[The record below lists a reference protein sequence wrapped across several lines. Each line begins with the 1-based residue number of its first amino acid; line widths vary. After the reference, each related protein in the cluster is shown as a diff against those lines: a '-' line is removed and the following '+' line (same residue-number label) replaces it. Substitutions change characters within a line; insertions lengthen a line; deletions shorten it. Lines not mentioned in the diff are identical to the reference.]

1 MKVVL
6 RQDVDGLGKKGEI
19 LQVADGYARNFL
31 IPKGRAIEATAGVRA
46 QADAMRRARDARDA
60 REREAAEA
68 VARSLVPVVIRI
80 PARAGADGRLFG
92 SVTTA
97 DVADAVV
104 QQTGVELDRRRLR
117 LDDPIRALGAH
128 EVTVR
133 LHGEV
138 EFRLNV
144 EVVTQ

>member
-104 QQTGVELDRRRLR
+104 EQTGVELDRRRLR